1 MFTAGREVRL
11 ETRALVILSAG
22 SFLLFGMGGNSGGAR
37 RADARRA
44 NPASNLRA
52 LVEQMVNNEIRAQ
65 NEDAKHWRFCKT
77 TVKGGVSK
85 TWNVVET
92 KDGEVKRLVAI
103 NGRPLSA
110 EEQRAEEERMQ
121 KFLSS
126 PEEQAKERESAAKD
140 YQKEQELMKALPE
153 AFLYTYAGRRG
164 DLERIRFR
172 ANPQF
177 HPATRDEE
185 VLPHVGGVMVIDVK
199 SKRLVEFRGDL
210 TSGVKFGYG
219 VLGYLNKGGTFDVR
233 QQDVAGDHWDVTL
246 LEMNITGKALLFKSI
261 AIQEKIL
268 EGGYRRVSDNLTLQ
282 QAANLLKG
290 RASQEAFGGRDG
302 CCGDARGQ
310 GWMGSGAGGNAN

>member
-1 MFTAGREVRL
+1 IFTAGREVRL

-110 EEQRAEEERMQ
+110 EEQRAEEER
-121 KFLSS
+121 
-126 PEEQAKERESAAKD
+126 
-140 YQKEQELMKALPE
+140 MKALPE